1 VTAGPVRA
9 PRIAGEEHGG
19 SPLPGARGNAVA
31 QHDGSPPLD
40 AVLALLADNGM
51 DGARARAGGPENEI
65 AIIAAPLS
73 HAPRLAAL
81 AGQIRALGFRYVA
94 FDLGSDLTR

>member
-1 VTAGPVRA
+1 
-9 PRIAGEEHGG
+9 
-19 SPLPGARGNAVA
+19 
-31 QHDGSPPLD
+31 
-40 AVLALLADNGM
+40 M